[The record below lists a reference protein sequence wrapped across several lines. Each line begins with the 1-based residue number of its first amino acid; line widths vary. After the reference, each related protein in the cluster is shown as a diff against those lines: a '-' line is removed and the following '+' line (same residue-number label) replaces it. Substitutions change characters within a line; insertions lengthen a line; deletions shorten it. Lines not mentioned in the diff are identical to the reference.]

1 MQHRAIGMVLLAML
15 YASLSTPAYAY
26 LDAATGSI
34 ILQAVIGAVATSML
48 FARLYIAKIK
58 AFFSRSG
65 PVDTVRTP
73 DAE

>member
-1 MQHRAIGMVLLAML
+1 MQYRAIAMGLLAAV

-34 ILQAVIGAVATSML
+34 ILQAVIGAVATGML

-65 PVDTVRTP
+65 RVDAVRTP

>member
-1 MQHRAIGMVLLAML
+1 MRYRPIEMGLLAVL
-15 YASLSTPAYAY
+15 YASLSSPAYAY

-34 ILQAVIGAVATSML
+34 ILQAVIGAVATGML

-58 AFFSRSG
+58 AFFSRSR
-65 PVDTVRTP
+65 PVETVRAR

>member
-1 MQHRAIGMVLLAML
+1 MQHRAIGMGLLAVL

-34 ILQAVIGAVATSML
+34 ILQAVIGAVATSLL

-58 AFFSRSG
+58 AFFSRSR
-65 PVDTVRTP
+65 PVETVRTP
-73 DAE
+73 DVE

>member
-1 MQHRAIGMVLLAML
+1 MQYRAIEMGLLAVV

-65 PVDTVRTP
+65 PVETVRAP